1 MGKIDKPESEDE
13 LSRKELSDEERAALE
28 SLDRKIQFL
37 AGLGKQEL
45 YERLTSDEQRML
57 ERINESLGPGSVSRQ
72 DLLDEIAEL
81 VDLQERAMQK
91 HPPPTLQSTV
101 STVMT

>member
-13 LSRKELSDEERAALE
+13 LSRKALSDEERAALE

-45 YERLTSDEQRML
+45 YERLTSDEQ
-57 ERINESLGPGSVSRQ
+57 
-72 DLLDEIAEL
+72 
-81 VDLQERAMQK
+81 
-91 HPPPTLQSTV
+91 
-101 STVMT
+101 